1 MREGSVINPELAA
14 AAPDSAPEASV
25 IVAHLNQPEL
35 LRGLLDTLF
44 AQDFDMGRAEVI
56 VVDNGSRALPEA
68 AIAGFPGVR
77 LAEEAQP
84 GPGPARNRGV
94 GLARAPL
101 VACTDADCRV
111 ARDWL
116 PTILARFAAD
126 PALAV
131 LGGDIRML
139 TEVPGDPTPA
149 EAFEC
154 LYAYN
159 QRDYIERQG
168 FSVTANLA
176 FRRAAFDR
184 VGPFAGIEVAEDMD
198 WGHRATAMGVRTR
211 YAPDMVVYHP
221 ARRSMAELFAKWDR
235 NVSHHFNAQAKGAAG
250 RVKWVLRAFAL
261 VAAVPVEIPRIARTD
276 RLAGFRARWRAFLG
290 MAALRGYRARA
301 MLAAFRPAARGGN
314 LEWNRD

>member
-1 MREGSVINPELAA
+1 MDSGA
-14 AAPDSAPEASV
+14 AAPVPEPLSEAGVPEVSV

-35 LRGLLDTLF
+35 LRRLLETLF
-44 AQDFDMGRAEVI
+44 AQDFDMGQAEVI

-77 LAEEAQP
+77 LAEEAIP
-84 GPGPARNRGV
+84 GPGPARNRGI
-94 GLARAPL
+94 GLARAPII
-101 VACTDADCRV
+101 ACTDADCQV

-116 PTILARFAAD
+116 PVVLGRFAAD
-126 PALAV
+126 PGLEV

-139 TEVPGDPTPA
+139 TEVPGDPTLA

-159 QRDYIERQG
+159 QRAYIERQG

-198 WGHRATAMGVRTR
+198 WGHRATAMGIRTR
-211 YAPDMVVYHP
+211 YAPEMLVHHP
-221 ARRSMAELFAKWDR
+221 ARHSMAELYAKWDR
-235 NVSHHFNAQAKGAAG
+235 NVSHHFNARARGAAG
-250 RVKWVLRAFAL
+250 RTKWVLRAIAL
-261 VAAVPVEIPRIARTD
+261 VLLVPAEIPRIARTD
-276 RLAGFRARWRAFLG
+276 RLTGFRARWRAFLG

-301 MLAAFRPAARGGN
+301 MLAALRPGARGGN
-314 LEWNRD
+314 LHWNRN

>member
-1 MREGSVINPELAA
+1 VLQPGTASPAADGGVPEV
-14 AAPDSAPEASV
+14 SV

-35 LRGLLDTLF
+35 LRGLLATLF

-56 VVDNGSRALPEA
+56 VVDNGSRALPHA

-77 LAEEAQP
+77 LAEEAVP
-84 GPGPARNRGV
+84 GPGPARNRGIA
-94 GLARAPL
+94 LARAPII
-101 VACTDADCRV
+101 ACTDADCRV

-116 PTILARFAAD
+116 PVVLGRFAAD
-126 PALAV
+126 PGLEV

-139 TEVPGDPTPA
+139 TEVPGDPTTA

-176 FRRAAFDR
+176 FRRPAFDR

-211 YAPDMVVYHP
+211 YAPEMLVYHP

-235 NVSHHFNAQAKGAAG
+235 NVSHHFHARAQGPAG
-250 RVKWVLRAFAL
+250 RVRWVLRAFAL
-261 VAAVPVEIPRIARTD
+261 ALSVPAEIPRIARTD
-276 RLAGFRARWRAFLG
+276 RLAGFRARRRAFLG

-301 MLAAFRPAARGGN
+301 MLAALRPAARGGN